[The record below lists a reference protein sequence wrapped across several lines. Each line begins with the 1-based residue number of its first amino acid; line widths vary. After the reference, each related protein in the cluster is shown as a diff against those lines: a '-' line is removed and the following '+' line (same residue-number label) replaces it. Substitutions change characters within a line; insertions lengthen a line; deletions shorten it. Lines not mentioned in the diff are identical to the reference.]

1 MSNPSSLFSSPD
13 KQAVFDELKSEFTN
27 FAKQKTTGLPNVS
40 AVTSW
45 GAPLVSTIVLI
56 SYGVV
61 TSLVVYLVSFQSLPE
76 GAVAVLT
83 LAMGSLSTLAGAV
96 VNYWVGSSS
105 SSARKTDIIAQT
117 LQNQTSPP
125 VVETTVDTKRPST

>member
-1 MSNPSSLFSSPD
+1 MTNPSSLLSQTD
-13 KQAVFDELKSEFTN
+13 RQAIFNDLKSEIKSGLTQ
-27 FAKQKTTGLPNVS
+27 QKTTFGLPDVS
-40 AVTSW
+40 TVTSW
-45 GAPLVSTIVLI
+45 GAPMVSTIVLI
-56 SYGVV
+56 SYGIV

-105 SSARKTDIIAQT
+105 SSARKSEIIAPHLPAVT
-117 LQNQTSPP
+117 AVSNKPP
-125 VVETTVDTKRPST
+125 PG